1 MSSSSYCSAFSLCV
15 AAIATLVS
23 VAFVGIAFSTD
34 NWLNITVDRE
44 NIKQFADTTEGNEN
58 LMWKLRLK
66 SDIRYFDR
74 VRGVF
79 RVCFPHETRPE
90 PRWVSHDVPPPPV
103 NILIRTGGNKERE
116 EGKEQQ
122 QPLTATTD
130 RRLPNPSLY
139 LNPVDEWCTNID
151 YYMQLIDLGLLPPH
165 LTHNGQIWFHFART
179 SIAGFC
185 LYFMFSAIAC
195 VTGLMGCWKA
205 SGDHL
210 ISTASLMLMAALSA
224 SAGMGF
230 WHGANF
236 YERERVR
243 NIIHSSRWLQL
254 ESYIYHM
261 LFTDTNNLY

>member
-44 NIKQFADTTEGNEN
+44 NVQDYADTTTGNTN

-74 VRGVF
+74 VRGIF
-79 RVCFPHETRPE
+79 RVCFPHEEKPE
-90 PRWVSHDVPPPPV
+90 PRMVPDNVPPPPL
-103 NILIRTGGNKERE
+103 NILIKSGGEVDKNYRNGQKL
-116 EGKEQQ
+116 
-122 QPLTATTD
+122 PLTSTTD

-151 YYMQLIDLGLLPPH
+151 YNMQLIDSGLLPPN
-165 LTHNGQIWFHFART
+165 LTHNGQYWFHFART
-179 SIAGFC
+179 SVACFC
-185 LYFMFSAIAC
+185 LFFMWSAIAC

-210 ISTASLMLMAALSA
+210 ISTATLMLMAALSA
-224 SAGMGF
+224 AAGMGF
-230 WHGANF
+230 WHAANF
-236 YERERVR
+236 YEIERVR
-243 NIIHSSRWLQL
+243 S
-254 ESYIYHM
+254 
-261 LFTDTNNLY
+261 LFLFA

>member
-1 MSSSSYCSAFSLCV
+1 MTSSGYCSVFSLCV

-34 NWLNITVDRE
+34 NWLNITVDRD
-44 NIKQFADTTEGNEN
+44 NIQEFAETTSGNKN

-74 VRGVF
+74 VRGIF
-79 RVCFPHETRPE
+79 RVCFPHEVKPE
-90 PRWVSHDVPPPPV
+90 PRRVPNDVPPPPL
-103 NILIRTGGNKERE
+103 NILIQQETNKDVDNGN
-116 EGKEQQ
+116 Q
-122 QPLTATTD
+122 QPLTSTTD

-151 YYMQLIDLGLLPPH
+151 YYMQLIDLGLLPPN

-179 SIAGFC
+179 SVACFC
-185 LYFMFSAIAC
+185 LFFMFSAIAC

-224 SAGMGF
+224 AAGMGF

-236 YERERVR
+236 YEIERVSTILHG
-243 NIIHSSRWLQL
+243 NQ
-254 ESYIYHM
+254 SY
-261 LFTDTNNLY
+261 LWNL

>member
-1 MSSSSYCSAFSLCV
+1 MTGSSYCSVFSLCV

-44 NIKQFADTTEGNEN
+44 NIQQYAETTTGNKN

-74 VRGVF
+74 VRGIF
-79 RVCFPHETRPE
+79 RVCFPHEEKPE
-90 PRWVSHDVPPPPV
+90 PRMVHLDVPAPPL
-103 NILIRTGGNKERE
+103 NILIKTGGKQEKDND
-116 EGKEQQ
+116 GQQ
-122 QPLTATTD
+122 HLPLTSTTD

-165 LTHNGQIWFHFART
+165 LTHNGEIWFHFART
-179 SIAGFC
+179 SVACFC
-185 LYFMFSAIAC
+185 LFFMFSAIAC

-210 ISTASLMLMAALSA
+210 ISTASLMLLAALSA
-224 SAGMGF
+224 AAGMGF

-236 YERERVR
+236 YEIERVR
-243 NIIHSSRWLQL
+243 VIIKIKIKHL
-254 ESYIYHM
+254 
-261 LFTDTNNLY
+261 NLS